1 MTNGLETSKD
11 KGAAPVGEKPA
22 GEVSAAAANTQETAT
37 TGAHA
42 ASSKKKRRLAKAFP
56 LPLEKARKSLKE
68 GVREKFSLTAGELAW
83 LVETKER
90 LMSAN
95 MPVKK
100 SMLVRAGLTL
110 LRDLDDEQ
118 LKALL
123 VNLPELH

>member
-11 KGAAPVGEKPA
+11 KAAAPVGEKPVDK
-22 GEVSAAAANTQETAT
+22 VSAAVANTQEAATAGT
-37 TGAHA
+37 HA

-90 LMSAN
+90 LTSTNA
-95 MPVKK
+95 PVKK

-110 LRDLDDEQ
+110 VRDLDDEQ

-123 VNLPELH
+123 ANLPEVR

>member
-1 MTNGLETSKD
+1 MTNGQEASKD
-11 KGAAPVGEKPA
+11 KSAAQVAEKAA
-22 GEVSAAAANTQETAT
+22 GEASAAVAKTQETRT
-37 TGAHA
+37 TA
-42 ASSKKKRRLAKAFP
+42 APGGSSKKKRRLAKAFP
-56 LPLEKARKSLKE
+56 LPLEKVRKSLKD

-90 LMSAN
+90 LTAEN
-95 MPVKK
+95 VPVKK

-123 VNLPELH
+123 ANLPELR